1 MRWSGH
7 PDRSRK
13 DRNEGYVHRNI
24 AITNNR
30 FQLTGAD
37 AVSAKSVDGLK
48 ITDNLFLTPKAL
60 TLEDLIKTRECKDVT
75 IDGNIIQ

>member
-1 MRWSGH
+1 MRWSG
-7 PDRSRK
+7 
-13 DRNEGYVHRNI
+13 NI

-30 FQLTGAD
+30 FQLTGSD

-48 ITDNLFLTPKAL
+48 ITDNLFLTPKAF